1 MSRILLVRH
10 GQSTWN
16 ADGRW
21 QGQADPP
28 LSDLGVA
35 QALVASRSLDDLDV
49 VWASDLERAHVTARH
64 IAEPQGLAVVT
75 DERLRERHAGEWT
88 GLTRAQIDAQYPGFL
103 AERRRPPGFEA
114 NDVLTVRA
122 LAALW
127 ELDAALDGGT
137 GLVVTHGGVILGV
150 ERHLGEELPPIP
162 NLGGR
167 WIGTEGDVFLL
178 GDRVVLVHP
187 DEIEVTTPGQL

>member
-35 QALVASRSLDDLDV
+35 QAQVASGSLDDLDA

-64 IAEPQGLAVVT
+64 IAVPQGLGVTT

-88 GLTRAQIDAQYPGFL
+88 GLTRAQIDAQYPGWL

-114 NDVLTVRA
+114 DDALVVRA
-122 LAALW
+122 LAALG

-137 GLVVTHGGVILGV
+137 GLVVTHGGVILGI
-150 ERHLGEELPPIP
+150 ERHLGETSPPLP

-167 WIGTEGDVFLL
+167 WIGTEGDGFLL